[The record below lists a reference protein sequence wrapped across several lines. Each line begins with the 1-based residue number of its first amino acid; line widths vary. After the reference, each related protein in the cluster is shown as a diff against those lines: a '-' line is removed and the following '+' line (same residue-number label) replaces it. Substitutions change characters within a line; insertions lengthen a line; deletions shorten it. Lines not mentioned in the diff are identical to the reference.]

1 MYRVWKKLSCCK
13 YALKT
18 LSKAR
23 YNSIDKRVEEARDN
37 LAEHQG
43 NHEVQDNQSFYIEKV
58 LREELEKWSLIQEKV
73 FKQKS
78 RDQWVQAGDGNNSY
92 LFALMKAKSANN
104 SISLLVDDQGNHL
117 TKNIDILAEVVRFYK
132 NLIVNNTIFASSGY

>member
-1 MYRVWKKLSCCK
+1 MLADDPQFIPIIQQTWATDIRGCAMYRVWKKLSCCK

-58 LREELEKWSLIQEKV
+58 LREELEK
-73 FKQKS
+73 
-78 RDQWVQAGDGNNSY
+78 
-92 LFALMKAKSANN
+92 
-104 SISLLVDDQGNHL
+104 
-117 TKNIDILAEVVRFYK
+117 
-132 NLIVNNTIFASSGY
+132 